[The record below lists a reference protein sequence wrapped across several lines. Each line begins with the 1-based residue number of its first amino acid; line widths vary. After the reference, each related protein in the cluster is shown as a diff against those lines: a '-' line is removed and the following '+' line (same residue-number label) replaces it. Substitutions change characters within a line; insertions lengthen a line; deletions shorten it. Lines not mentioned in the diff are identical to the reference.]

1 MLYGKIEGW
10 IHKGDVNLI
19 DRRVII
25 DKGTS
30 LIEALKIMDTLERK
44 LLIICDGM
52 KFLGVISIGDI
63 QRAIIQ
69 KTDLKEAVILHV
81 RPDIIYANTNDNK
94 NCINETM
101 RRHRIELLPVIDENS
116 YLSDVIEWEELFDE
130 RVSARPVR
138 CPVVIMAG
146 GKGQRL
152 KPLTNFIP
160 KPLIPVSEKTIIEEI
175 ISRFKEAE
183 CTRFIISVNYKA
195 EEIRNFFEERK
206 DSECDISFVNEDKPL
221 GTGGALRLLKNK
233 VTSTFFVSN
242 CDILVNVD
250 LSDLFNYHKANNN
263 VATIVSVL
271 KSINIPYGIIDT
283 EKDGLMTNVREK
295 PTIVYQV
302 NSGLYVIEPRLLE
315 YIEDERAI
323 DTTDLLIKAHKNGEK
338 VGVFPVSEHSWTD
351 MGNWDEYLNMIR
363 GLED

>member
-1 MLYGKIEGW
+1 MGKWGLHRGEV
-10 IHKGDVNLI
+10 DLI

-25 DKGTS
+25 DKETS
-30 LIEALKIMDTLERK
+30 LIEALKIMDALKRK
-44 LLIICDGM
+44 LLIICDDM

-69 KTDLKEAVILHV
+69 KIDMKDAVINHI
-81 RPDIIYANTNDNK
+81 RSDIIYASTNDSK
-94 NCINETM
+94 SCINKIM
-101 RRHRIELLPVIDENS
+101 RQHRIEFMPVIDENF
-116 YLSDVIEWEELFDE
+116 YLADVIEWKELFNE
-130 RVSARPVR
+130 GVSVTPVR

-175 ISRFKEAE
+175 ICRFKEAE
-183 CTRFIISVNYKA
+183 CKQFIISVNYKA

-206 DSECDISFVNEDKPL
+206 DNDCDISFVNEDKPL
-221 GTGGALRLLKNK
+221 GTGGALRLLKGK

-250 LSDLFNYHKANNN
+250 LADLFNYHKSNNN
-263 VATIVSVL
+263 IATIVSVL
-271 KSINIPYGIIDT
+271 KSISIPYGIIET
-283 EKDGLMTNVREK
+283 EKNGLMINVREK
-295 PTIVYQV
+295 PTIEYQI
-302 NSGLYVIEPRLLE
+302 NSGLYVIEPKLLD
-315 YIEDERAI
+315 YIEDETAI
-323 DTTDLLIKAHKNGEK
+323 NTTDLLMRAHENGEK

-351 MGNWDEYLNMIR
+351 MGNWDEYLKMIR
-363 GLED
+363 GLEK